1 MGIVPRFDT
10 TSAAVYGRFVFAK
23 RALYKGGGHETWRVG
38 EKINQRTFHQRST
51 SATSARNAVLS
62 LDMVLARKLA
72 LWGCFLDSK

>member
-23 RALYKGGGHETWRVG
+23 RALYKGGGHETWIVG

-51 SATSARNAVLS
+51 SATSVRNAALS
-62 LDMVLARKLA
+62 LDMVSARKLT
-72 LWGCFLDSK
+72 LWGLFFGFK